1 MTRTRRKTR
10 AEGTPRAGSSTEPP
24 ARLAVDPAT
33 QYALDVVSGQIVAGP
48 HVRGACKR
56 HLRDLKEG
64 HKRGIHWIPELAED
78 FFAFC
83 REVLTVLVDGEVV
96 PFELSPA
103 QKFKT
108 GSAFGWRIESGK
120 VDIGDDGVER
130 PRLVRRFRTVY
141 IEEGKGNGKSPEGA
155 AVGLYCATAEGEA
168 RSEVYFAASSK
179 KQAMIAFKDAVDMRA
194 ASPDLMSELVSSGVN
209 PVYRLTH
216 PKSGSKVEP
225 ISSEDGQSGPRPH
238 AGIMDEVHEHKD
250 STVINMVEA
259 GFKWRRNP
267 LLWLITNS
275 GHDRK
280 SVCYEYHLRGIKACK
295 GDELDD
301 RFFAYICALDDGDD
315 PLEDSSCWP
324 KANPNLGHTID
335 ESYLRDRVAEAR
347 KQPSKQNEVLRLNFC
362 VWTEAESVWM
372 ARDTWSAA
380 EVGELDG
387 LVLGGQEVEIEDFA
401 GADCYLATDLSFARD
416 LTAIAAVF
424 PDGDD
429 YYLFVDF
436 FTPKDTIRARGE
448 KDRVNYAKWAGMEKD
463 QETGEPYRAWI
474 HATPG
479 KVVSTKAV
487 ADRLRW
493 YDETFNVVGYAFDR
507 YRHKDL
513 ENDLEDLGLS
523 SLVEKMIEH
532 PQGFRRVGVLRDKRT
547 GKPIL
552 DEDGKPAENPL
563 WMPSSIEEFENMILA
578 ASPSPPPEPAE
589 GDSWLDVVRAR
600 LEDEEERESDEP
612 APRLFIRANPVLR
625 ANAAA
630 AVIREDPAGTG
641 GKMFTKL
648 KSTGRIDGLVAAA
661 MAVGLAKARRV
672 KRKSLEGFLSNPVV
686 TS

>member
-1 MTRTRRKTR
+1 MTRTRRKTE
-10 AEGTPRAGSSTEPP
+10 AAATPRGDSSTAIAPP
-24 ARLAVDPAT
+24 RALDPVT
-33 QYALDVVSGQIVAGP
+33 QYATDVVEGRIVAGP

-56 HLRDLKEG
+56 HLNDLKSGAE
-64 HKRGIHWIPELAED
+64 RGLHWIPELAED

-96 PFELSPA
+96 PFELAPS

-108 GSAFGWRIESGK
+108 GSVFGWRIESGRTY
-120 VDIGDDGVER
+120 VDDQGVER
-130 PRLVRRFRTVY
+130 PRLVRRFRTAY

-194 ASPDLMSELVSSGVN
+194 SSPELMDELVSSGVN

-216 PKSGSKVEP
+216 PRTGSKVEP

-267 LLWLITNS
+267 ILWLITNS

-280 SVCYEYHLRGIKACK
+280 SVCYEYHLRAAKVCK
-295 GDELDD
+295 GEVLDD
-301 RFFAYICALDDGDD
+301 RFFAYVCALDDGDD
-315 PLEDSSCWP
+315 PLEDESCWI

-335 ESYLRDRVAEAR
+335 ETYLRDRVAEAR

-380 EVGELDG
+380 EVGEFEG
-387 LVLGGQEVEIEDFA
+387 VVYGGQEVEIEDFS
-401 GADCYLATDLSFARD
+401 GADCFLATDLSFARD
-416 LTAIAAVF
+416 LTAIAAAF

-429 YYLFVDF
+429 LYLFVDF
-436 FTPKDTIRARGE
+436 FTPRDTIRARGE
-448 KDRVNYAKWAGMEKD
+448 SDRVPYAKWAGLD
-463 QETGEPYRAWI
+463 NDPDTGEPYRAWI
-474 HATPG
+474 TPTPG
-479 KVVSTKAV
+479 SVVPTRAV
-487 ADRLRW
+487 ASRLRW
-493 YDETFNVVGYAFDR
+493 YDETFNVLGYAFDR

-513 ENDLEDLGLS
+513 EDDLEELGLA

-532 PQGFRRVGVLRDKRT
+532 PQGFRRAGLLKDKRT
-547 GKPIL
+547 GKPVL
-552 DEDGKPAENPL
+552 DEDGKPADNPL
-563 WMPSSIEEFENMILA
+563 WMPSSIEHFENMILA
-578 ASPSPPPEPAE
+578 ASPPPTPDDDA
-589 GDSWLDVVRAR
+589 SFLDLARQR
-600 LEDEEERESDEP
+600 LELENDV
-612 APRLFIRANPVLR
+612 APGRIFIRVNPVLR
-625 ANAAA
+625 ANAGA
-630 AVIREDPAGTG
+630 AVVREDPAGTG

-672 KRKSLEGFLSNPVV
+672 KRKSLEGFLSNPVM
-686 TS
+686 TR

>member
-1 MTRTRRKTR
+1 MTV
-10 AEGTPRAGSSTEPP
+10 PP
-24 ARLAVDPAT
+24 ALEPLDPVTAWAT
-33 QYALDVVSGQIVAGP
+33 EVAAGRIIAGP
-48 HVRGACKR
+48 HVRGAARR
-56 HLRDLKEG
+56 HLRDLRDG
-64 HKRGIHWIPELAED
+64 HKRGLHWRPELAED

-83 REVLTVLVDGEVV
+83 RECLTVLVDGEIV

-108 GSAFGWRIESGK
+108 GSVFGWRIESAKLVLGE
-120 VDIGDDGVER
+120 DGVAR
-130 PRLVRRFRTVY
+130 PRLVRRFRTAY

-168 RSEVYFAASSK
+168 RAEVYFAASSK
-179 KQAMIAFKDAVDMRA
+179 KQAMIAFKDAVDMRE
-194 ASPDLMSELVSSGVN
+194 ASPELMDEMISSGVN
-209 PVYRLTH
+209 PVYKLTH
-216 PKSGSKVEP
+216 PRSGSKVEP

-238 AGIMDEVHEHKD
+238 AGIIDEVHEHKD
-250 STVINMVEA
+250 ATVISMVEA

-267 LLWLITNS
+267 ILWLITNS

-280 SVCYEYHLRGIKACK
+280 SICYEYHLRAEKVCK
-295 GDELDD
+295 GDVLDD
-301 RFFAYICALDDGDD
+301 RFFAYVCALDDGDD
-315 PLEDSSCWP
+315 PLEDESCWI
-324 KANPNLGHTID
+324 KANPNLGYTID
-335 ESYLRDRVAEAR
+335 VDYLRGRVLEAR

-380 EVGELDG
+380 EVGEYEG
-387 LVLGGQEVEIEDFA
+387 KVFGGQEVELEDFA
-401 GADCYLATDLSFARD
+401 GSDCYLATDLSFARD
-416 LTAIAAVF
+416 LTAIAAAF

-429 YYLFVDF
+429 LYLFVDF

-448 KDRVNYAKWAGMEKD
+448 KDSVPYARWAGLDKD
-463 QETGEPYRAWI
+463 PETGEPYRAWI
-474 HATPG
+474 TATPG
-479 KVVSTKAV
+479 AVVPTKAV
-487 ADRLRW
+487 ASRLRW

-513 ENDLEDLGLS
+513 ESDLEELGLA

-532 PQGFRRVGVLRDKRT
+532 PQGFRRGGMLKDRRT

-552 DEDGKPAENPL
+552 EDGKPAENPL
-563 WMPSSIEEFENMILA
+563 WMPSSIEHFEHLILA
-578 ASPSPPPEPAE
+578 ASPPPPPDPDA
-589 GDSWLDVVRAR
+589 GPV
-600 LEDEEERESDEP
+600 SDEDAAGWTVLENDV
-612 APRLFIRANPVLR
+612 APGRIFIRVNPVLR

-630 AVIREDPAGTG
+630 AVVREDPAGTG

-672 KRKSLEGFLSNPVV
+672 KRNSLEGFLANPVM
-686 TS
+686 TR